1 MWCQNIAQNL
11 DFFVNGSGIRFVFDS
26 DKDLKELKREILF
39 FQSLH
44 VSTLY
49 TNLGDEAIIHGINE
63 TEVIAKGVGRMVGG
77 GLTA

>member
-1 MWCQNIAQNL
+1 MA
-11 DFFVNGSGIRFVFDS
+11 V
-26 DKDLKELKREILF
+26 F